1 MVYYIALG
9 HNLVNEVQIMIQLFY
24 PNLKY
29 IKTDKLE
36 TGLTLIS
43 KIENN
48 ICSAIIYNNQKKLC
62 EYSIKMDFYSN
73 IYLDNE
79 HRELKRFIKL
89 TIYNLL
95 SNVNNKTIPWGIL
108 TGIRPTKTIH
118 EFFDKGANDDD
129 IKAILSQKYLV
140 SESKI
145 NLALKIAKAE
155 NQILSSNTK
164 DTISIYIG
172 IPFCATRCLYC
183 SFTSFAL
190 TQYKN
195 RVDDYMEALLK
206 EIKFVS
212 PYSKNF
218 KIETIYIGGGTP
230 TALNETQFELLLKYI
245 TEYFD
250 LPDEFTV
257 EAGRPDTITESKL
270 KLMKKYKVSRISINP
285 QTMNQK
291 TLELIGRNHKVE
303 DIIASFNKARQL
315 GHQNINMDIILG
327 LPKETL
333 TDVIT
338 TLEAIK
344 SLDPDSLTVHT
355 LAVKRASL
363 LKERLEQ
370 YELNNDE
377 IENMLDTA
385 SKYASELNMNPY
397 YMYRQK
403 NMVGNFE
410 NIGYCKPN
418 KECVYNIKIM
428 EEIQTILA
436 LGAGASTKII
446 YPDKRIERIF
456 NVKNVTDYIE
466 RIDEMIERKKNGLP
480 ALTEI

>member
-73 IYLDNE
+73 RYLDNE